1 MLNGQVVQLQG
12 VLKVTVSLL
21 SQITSPDV
29 QIKNQQL
36 LALAQK

>member
-12 VLKVTVSLL
+12 LLKVTVSLL
-21 SQITSPDV
+21 AQITSLGV

-36 LALAQK
+36 LALAMK